1 MQMQACR
8 VFWCAKSTISIVL
21 KRELADCTPKIDLGG
36 SIHPVRM
43 LPVSGKD
50 VRNLRFGLV
59 YGPKRKRVR
68 FRAPDVATYD
78 NWEMVLEV
86 AVEKAAAERP
96 NSPHGYTSEEFGF
109 SDGDGSDES
118 KTHDLRYRPPQAAQ
132 NPMTGSFK
140 NSSDEDDTEDD
151 YDRIPSTESE
161 YEMAI
166 MPLAREVEVTRP
178 KLPSSG
184 NYPYA
189 RSSDHA
195 WAHGF
200 LRHGR
205 GYSLLRDLAATDAS
219 PRCDPELASYPVAV
233 NSGDSNST
241 RRSLQT
247 TELELNVDKISFLF
261 SPSARPG
268 YGSPNNYKSFADVP
282 LNGSVQDDDE
292 LNMLDPYFD
301 VTPPRLRVAFE
312 GAAPEGG
319 GDLSYDGFRVA
330 LETLGIRCSDD
341 SVFLKLVQ
349 SIDREQSGQ
358 ITLQQFDAAV
368 HRLKLM
374 HMFDEGTVQEMRT
387 ENLHEFFTAHRPEWV
402 NVRWINL
409 DGRDSLNLK
418 RLAIKYRLHPLA
430 IEDTIEAMND
440 PSLIDM
446 MAICS
451 LCFHVVYS
459 TQTPRDIPAD
469 FCQANVVPPQYEC
482 STDDTEEDDEEP
494 LKLWI
499 EHVFIFV
506 VDNDTVITVKDGG
519 ETDIWT
525 ELNRRLAVP
534 YSKLRHND
542 AKFLVYSVL
551 DVIVD
556 QVTSVVDSIT
566 ECLIALENQLEQERH
581 RFELRSL
588 RVLKNELFRL
598 PRLLK
603 PAREVLKNIIESKD
617 FDATQ
622 LQMCRQLTE
631 EYRDA
636 KANQMNYV
644 IYTLTVVTTVFLP
657 RYGYALFWVFAI
669 AIAAALQLYF
679 RYKQWI

>member
-1 MQMQACR
+1 MPGPMDFYA
-8 VFWCAKSTISIVL
+8 VH
-21 KRELADCTPKIDLGG
+21 EDTP
-36 SIHPVRM
+36 
-43 LPVSGKD
+43 
-50 VRNLRFGLV
+50 
-59 YGPKRKRVR
+59 
-68 FRAPDVATYD
+68 
-78 NWEMVLEV
+78 
-86 AVEKAAAERP
+86 
-96 NSPHGYTSEEFGF
+96 
-109 SDGDGSDES
+109 
-118 KTHDLRYRPPQAAQ
+118 
-132 NPMTGSFK
+132 
-140 NSSDEDDTEDD
+140 
-151 YDRIPSTESE
+151 
-161 YEMAI
+161 
-166 MPLAREVEVTRP
+166 
-178 KLPSSG
+178 
-184 NYPYA
+184 
-189 RSSDHA
+189 
-195 WAHGF
+195 
-200 LRHGR
+200 
-205 GYSLLRDLAATDAS
+205 LLQDLAAPDAS
-219 PRCDPELASYPVAV
+219 PCSDLGLPSYPAAV
-233 NSGDSNST
+233 NSGGSSGT

-247 TELELNVDKISFLF
+247 TELELSVDKISFLF

-268 YGSPNNYKSFADVP
+268 YGSPNNYKSFSDVP
-282 LNGSVQDDDE
+282 LNGLLPDDDE

-301 VTPPRLRVAFE
+301 VTPSRLRVAFE
-312 GAAPEGG
+312 GAGPEGDG
-319 GDLSYDGFRVA
+319 ELSYEGFRIA

-349 SIDREQSGQ
+349 SIDRQESGR
-358 ITLQQFDAAV
+358 IMLQQFDAAV

-374 HMFDEGTVQEMRT
+374 HMFDEGTVHEMKTAGYQQAALSVSDFSGTRLQSFALRQ

-402 NVRWINL
+402 SVRWINL

-430 IEDTIEAMND
+430 IEDTIEGHERPKFDRYDGHLFLVFPVLRMQVTPNKGLPLERKRNGLFSDVRGTPLPTFVKRA
-440 PSLIDM
+440 S
-446 MAICS
+446 
-451 LCFHVVYS
+451 FHRS
-459 TQTPRDIPAD
+459 TSA
-469 FCQANVVPPQYEC
+469 V
-482 STDDTEEDDEEP
+482 TDDTTEEDEDP

-499 EHVFIFV
+499 EHVFIFI

-519 ETDIWT
+519 DSDIWT
-525 ELNRRLAVP
+525 ELNRRLTVP

-566 ECLIALENQLEQERH
+566 ECLIELESQLDQERH

-588 RVLKNELFRL
+588 RLLKNELFRL

-617 FDATQ
+617 FDATVTDYVRDVHDHVVQVLDDIEQQ

-657 RYGYALFWVFAI
+657 GQFLTGVYGMNFDDMPELHERYGYALFWVLAI

>member
-1 MQMQACR
+1 M
-8 VFWCAKSTISIVL
+8 
-21 KRELADCTPKIDLGG
+21 P
-36 SIHPVRM
+36 
-43 LPVSGKD
+43 
-50 VRNLRFGLV
+50 
-59 YGPKRKRVR
+59 GPMDFYV
-68 FRAPDVATYD
+68 
-78 NWEMVLEV
+78 M
-86 AVEKAAAERP
+86 
-96 NSPHGYTSEEFGF
+96 
-109 SDGDGSDES
+109 
-118 KTHDLRYRPPQAAQ
+118 
-132 NPMTGSFK
+132 
-140 NSSDEDDTEDD
+140 DEDT
-151 YDRIPSTESE
+151 P
-161 YEMAI
+161 
-166 MPLAREVEVTRP
+166 
-178 KLPSSG
+178 
-184 NYPYA
+184 
-189 RSSDHA
+189 
-195 WAHGF
+195 
-200 LRHGR
+200 
-205 GYSLLRDLAATDAS
+205 LLRNLAATDAS

-268 YGSPNNYKSFADVP
+268 YGSPNIYKSFADVP

-358 ITLQQFDAAV
+358 IMLQQFDAAV

-374 HMFDEGTVQEMRT
+374 HMFDEGTVREMRT
-387 ENLHEFFTAHRPEWV
+387 VGYQQAALSVSDFSGTRLQSFALRQENLHEFFTAHRPEWV

-430 IEDTIEAMND
+430 IEDTIEGHERPKFDRYDGHLFLVFPVLRMQVTPD
-440 PSLIDM
+440 KGLPMERKRSLLYSD
-446 MAICS
+446 ARGTS
-451 LCFHVVYS
+451 LPTFVKRMSFHRS
-459 TQTPRDIPAD
+459 MSA
-469 FCQANVVPPQYEC
+469 A
-482 STDDTEEDDEEP
+482 TDDTEEDDEEP

-617 FDATQ
+617 FDATVTDYVRDVHDHVVVALDDIEQQ

-657 RYGYALFWVFAI
+657 GQFLTGVYGMNFDDMPELHERYGYALFWVFAI

>member
-1 MQMQACR
+1 MPGPMD
-8 VFWCAKSTISIVL
+8 FY
-21 KRELADCTPKIDLGG
+21 
-36 SIHPVRM
+36 PV
-43 LPVSGKD
+43 
-50 VRNLRFGLV
+50 
-59 YGPKRKRVR
+59 
-68 FRAPDVATYD
+68 
-78 NWEMVLEV
+78 
-86 AVEKAAAERP
+86 
-96 NSPHGYTSEEFGF
+96 
-109 SDGDGSDES
+109 
-118 KTHDLRYRPPQAAQ
+118 
-132 NPMTGSFK
+132 
-140 NSSDEDDTEDD
+140 DEDT
-151 YDRIPSTESE
+151 P
-161 YEMAI
+161 
-166 MPLAREVEVTRP
+166 
-178 KLPSSG
+178 
-184 NYPYA
+184 
-189 RSSDHA
+189 
-195 WAHGF
+195 
-200 LRHGR
+200 
-205 GYSLLRDLAATDAS
+205 LLRGPEES
-219 PRCDPELASYPVAV
+219 PRNPDFTSYPVAA
-233 NSGDSNST
+233 NSGDSSTT

-261 SPSARPG
+261 SPSARHG

-282 LNGSVQDDDE
+282 LHGSVQDVDE

-312 GAAPEGG
+312 GAAPEEGG
-319 GDLSYDGFRVA
+319 ELSYDGFRVA
-330 LETLGIRCSDD
+330 LETLGIRCSDN

-387 ENLHEFFTAHRPEWV
+387 VGYQQAALSVSDFSSTRLQSFALRQENLHEFFTAHRPEWV

-430 IEDTIEAMND
+430 IEDTIEGHERPKFDRYDGHLFLVFPVLRMQLADKGNRLYSD
-440 PSLIDM
+440 PREPSLPTFVKRM
-446 MAICS
+446 SFRRSMSA
-451 LCFHVVYS
+451 V
-459 TQTPRDIPAD
+459 
-469 FCQANVVPPQYEC
+469 
-482 STDDTEEDDEEP
+482 TDETDEEDDDP
-494 LKLWI
+494 FKLWI

-519 ETDIWT
+519 DSDIWT

-603 PAREVLKNIIESKD
+603 AAREVLKNIIESKD
-617 FDATQ
+617 FDATVTDYVRDVHDHVVVALDDIEQQ

-657 RYGYALFWVFAI
+657 GQFLTGVYGMNFDEMPELHERYGYALFWVFAI